1 MRTLF
6 LLALL
11 LPLACVTQAATVY
24 RSVGPDGQIIYSDKP
39 PADGT
44 IEKTLS
50 LVDLPSTPMPE
61 SVLRY
66 RDELQKSMK
75 KRLSEVGMRLD
86 TSEPVIFT
94 AVWCGYC
101 TRAKSYLAE
110 KRIRYQEYDI
120 DTPNGMRAYVEAGGG
135 RGVPVMLWNNQK
147 VQGFSPPAYDALFKN
162 LP

>member
-6 LLALL
+6 LPALL
-11 LPLACVTQAATVY
+11 LPLACITQAATVY

-39 PADGT
+39 PADGK

-50 LVDLPSTPMPE
+50 FVDLPSTPMPE
-61 SVLRY
+61 SVLKY
-66 RDELQKSMK
+66 RNELQKSMK
-75 KRLSEVGMRLD
+75 KRLSEAGTGLD
-86 TSEPVIFT
+86 TSRPVIFT

-101 TRAKSYLAE
+101 TRAKGYLAE
-110 KRIRYQEYDI
+110 KKITYQEYDI

-147 VQGFSPPAYDALFKN
+147 VQGFSRPAYDALFKN

>member
-11 LPLACVTQAATVY
+11 LPLAWVTQAATVY
-24 RSVGPDGQIIYSDKP
+24 RSVGPDGQVVYSDKP
-39 PADGT
+39 PADGK

-50 LVDLPSTPMPE
+50 FVDLPSTPMPE
-61 SVLRY
+61 SVLKY

-75 KRLSEVGMRLD
+75 KRLSEVGTRLD
-86 TSEPVIFT
+86 TSGPVIFT

-110 KRIRYQEYDI
+110 KRITYQEYDI

-147 VQGFSPPAYDALFKN
+147 VQGFSRPAYDALFKN